1 MERRAVSARRA
12 FKRGRTLL
20 AAGMILGLLLSVS
33 FAGTAQAATTLN
45 VGIGVGSGTTAGNVY
60 LPGDMTVLVG
70 DSVKWT
76 TESDEPHSVTFGN
89 GPAGVPPPG
98 WPAAGFTGTNPPPPG
113 TAALTASYD
122 GTGFLNSELLFKGSS
137 ATVTFTKAGSF
148 GFICQIHPGMSGTVN
163 VVASGT
169 TTTQADADAKAALTR
184 TAILGAVDSLEA
196 ATTAQVTETERSD
209 GTSLWNIYTNSI
221 QAPAPQPGGGTGF
234 LELLR
239 FVPPSL
245 EIQAGDTVRWT
256 ATAVHTVTFPAA
268 GQDPVH
274 DRSVHDAAHD
284 GDGLRRNEPVQ
295 LRVAVDRGAG
305 YGVDLRADVPG
316 CRDVQLR
323 LRPAPVPGAAGF
335 DRRGRRTGDHAATDR
350 YRPGDGAARRRSD
363 PMGGHGFPDAV
374 RADGSGRED
383 RLQTALTRAFDD
395 RMGFGSSGRFFPAG
409 ALSRRSASPSWP
421 GARCNR
427 CDRCQHGGPAP
438 RR

>member
-1 MERRAVSARRA
+1 MEHRAVSARRA

-33 FAGTAQAATTLN
+33 LAGTAQAATTLN

-89 GPAGVPPPG
+89 GPAGVPPPN
-98 WPAAGFTGTNPPPPG
+98 WPATGFTGTNPPPPG
-113 TAALTASYD
+113 TGALTASYD

-256 ATAVHTVTFPAA
+256 ASAVHTVTFPAA
-268 GQDPVH
+268 GQDPSTI
-274 DRSVHDAAHD
+274 DPFTTPPTTESVYD
-284 GDGLRRNEPVQ
+284 GTSLYNSA
-295 LRVAVDRGAG
+295 LLSTGA
-305 YGVDLRADVPG
+305 PG
-316 CRDVQLR
+316 
-323 LRPAPVPGAAGF
+323 
-335 DRRGRRTGDHAATDR
+335 TGST
-350 YRPGDGAARRRSD
+350 YELT
-363 PMGGHGFPDAV
+363 FPDAGTFNYV
-374 RADGSGRED
+374 CALHQFLGQRGSIVVAAAPVITPPPTDIG
-383 RLQTALTRAFDD
+383 QATAP
-395 RMGFGSSGRFFPAG
+395 PAG
-409 ALSRRSASPSWP
+409 GAIPWMAMGLLTLLALMGAAARIAFRR
-421 GARCNR
+421 R
-427 CDRCQHGGPAP
+427 
-438 RR
+438 